1 MISGRS
7 FMVGE
12 VIYDNWTIH
21 HLVQSNVYYLLIDGS
36 NNTGQIELII
46 KLFH

>member
-21 HLVQSNVYYLLIDGS
+21 HLVQSNVLLFI
-36 NNTGQIELII
+36 N
-46 KLFH
+46 